1 MARKNPYE
9 LESVIRLLA
18 KAERQ
23 GQGKHKEPIKTWY
36 RDAVIVPEFIGFT
49 FLVHNGK
56 SFASVL
62 IREEMVGFKLGE
74 FAPTRT
80 FKGHTAGKAKG
91 AAPAGK

>member
-23 GQGKHKEPIKTWY
+23 GGKHKEPIKTWY
-36 RDAVIVPEFIGFT
+36 RDAVIVPEFIGHI

-91 AAPAGK
+91 PAPAAK